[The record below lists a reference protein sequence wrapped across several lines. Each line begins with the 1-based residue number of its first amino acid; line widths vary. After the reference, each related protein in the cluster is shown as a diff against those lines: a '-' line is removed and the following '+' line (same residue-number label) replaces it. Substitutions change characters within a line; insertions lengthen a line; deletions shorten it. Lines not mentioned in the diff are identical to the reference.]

1 MSYNS
6 IKPSRILIV
15 EDSLIDR
22 KQSGRL
28 LSKSTLPSFEI
39 KHTEYP
45 ENALTLL
52 NANDFD
58 TATADLNLPDGS
70 GLDTAGQ
77 TELLISMAGLPLIEI
92 GVSTVV
98 AVLEVARVLGAL
110 VCRNDA
116 ASCTHKPD
124 LRVMDLAMPCGT
136 AAQEVLLQQHI
147 LPDDTITGQAIR

>member
-6 IKPSRILIV
+6 IKLLKTPIAENNRI
-15 EDSLIDR
+15 DSKHLE
-22 KQSGRL
+22 RL

-45 ENALTLL
+45 ENTLTLP
-52 NANDFD
+52 NINDFD

-77 TELLISMAGLPLIEI
+77 TELLRFTAGLPLIET

-98 AVLEVARVLGAL
+98 AVLVVARVLGAL
-110 VCRNDA
+110 VCRHDA
-116 ASCTHKPD
+116 ALCTHKPD
-124 LRVMDLAMPCGT
+124 LRVLDLAMPCGT
-136 AAQEVLLQQHI
+136 AAQKVLQQQHI
-147 LPDDTITGQAIR
+147 LPASTIIEQAIK